1 MAYHAEIQPANI
13 HSGRNSALEPT
24 QGQLS
29 TSVEVD
35 DLIIERPDVYKR
47 EVVVPF
53 DLLSPDQKAS
63 LLAMME
69 DVEVRRAS
77 RIAEASPFLA
87 IRAADLVPAVI
98 AAGTEDHRQ
107 ELVRRHVQATAREF
121 SSEELAVQ
129 EKLVQASLRHVKRLG
144 FGAVFAISRTAFAHR
159 TKQRDDLL
167 AERNDLRHQVVEQQL
182 QRALDGVQHQADF
195 AEHQAEA
202 ALYALTVDSAF
213 SELLA
218 EHTGEVTEMLAIEAA
233 RNAANA
239 VLPEDIRPIIEETN
253 RDDRI
258 STDQLEAMASRVTHE
273 SASPA
278 LGTRLY
284 PQAMGGAAI
293 VASAG
298 STTSQNNYSFQHS
311 EY

>member
-24 QGQLS
+24 QAQPS
-29 TSVEVD
+29 SSIEAD
-35 DLIIERPDVYKR
+35 DLIAARPDVYKR

-53 DLLSPDQKAS
+53 DLLSPRQKAS

-77 RIAEASPFLA
+77 RISEAAPFLA
-87 IRAADLVPAVI
+87 TRAADLVPAVI

-129 EKLVQASLRHVKRLG
+129 EKLVEASLSRVKKLG
-144 FGAVFAISRTAFAHR
+144 FWTVLTISRTAFAHR

-167 AERNDLRHQVVEQQL
+167 AERNDLRHQLVEQQL
-182 QRALDGVQHQADF
+182 QRALDSVQYQADF

-213 SELLA
+213 SDLLS
-218 EHTGEVTEMLAIEAA
+218 EHTGEITEMLAIEAA

-239 VLPEDIRPIIEETN
+239 VLPEDIKPIIEETN
-253 RDDRI
+253 RVDRI

-273 SASPA
+273 SVSPA

-284 PQAMGGAAI
+284 PRAMGGAAV

-298 STTSQNNYSFQHS
+298 ATASQVDYTFQHS